1 VVKTVYLS
9 LGSNVGDREEMLQ
22 SAIDRLQAPDLRIKR
37 ISSVYETE
45 PVDFKDQRAFLN
57 LVVEAE
63 TDLFPMVLLARL
75 QKLEVQ
81 LGRKHSGPPKG
92 PRTID
97 IDMLLYGRF
106 TIHSAQLEIPH
117 PRMHERRFVLA
128 PLLELAPDLRHPAL
142 RRSIRDLL
150 EGIEGQKIRRT
161 DFTPRI

>member
-1 VVKTVYLS
+1 VVKTAYLS

-57 LVVEAE
+57 MVVEAE

-81 LGRKHSGPPKG
+81 LGRKRSGPPKG

>member
-9 LGSNVGDREEMLQ
+9 LGSNVGDRQEMLQ
-22 SAIDRLQAPDLRIKR
+22 SAIGRLQAPDLRIKR

-81 LGRKHSGPPKG
+81 LGRKRSGPPKG